1 MMHLGNIF
9 RIQATAR
16 RRDPNDGVTVVWAL
30 VSLHYPYTSPHPPP
44 HPLTSTD
51 QQWEDD
57 EARDEQREGLETR
70 LEPRCVF
77 FFVYLIVLTINII
90 SSF

>member
-1 MMHLGNIF
+1 MMHLGTIF

-16 RRDPNDGVTVVWAL
+16 RWDPNDGYTIVWAP

-51 QQWEDD
+51 RQLEYD
-57 EARDEQREGLETR
+57 EAGDEQWEGLEMR